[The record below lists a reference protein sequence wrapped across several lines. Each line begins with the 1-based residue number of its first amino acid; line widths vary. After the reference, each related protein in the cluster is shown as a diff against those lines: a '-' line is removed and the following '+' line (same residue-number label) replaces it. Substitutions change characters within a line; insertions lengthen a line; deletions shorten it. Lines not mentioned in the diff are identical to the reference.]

1 MNVQRKPEK
10 VRYFAL
16 FIKSKEVYKA
26 SLTECSIAPSNVI
39 KSKLYRFK
47 VKFKVR
53 NFVKQEYPGT
63 WVVFL
68 RLLVVWV
75 QTNIGVYLR
84 KELLMQ
90 EKMKK

>member
-1 MNVQRKPEK
+1 MCKEDLEK
-10 VRYFAL
+10 SGYFLCLSIPKRFTRSVSQNA
-16 FIKSKEVYKA
+16 A
-26 SLTECSIAPSNVI
+26 SSNVI
-39 KSKLYRFK
+39 KSKLYRSK
-47 VKFKVR
+47 VKSKVR
-53 NFVKQEYPGT
+53 NFVKQQCLGT
-63 WVVFL
+63 WVGFL